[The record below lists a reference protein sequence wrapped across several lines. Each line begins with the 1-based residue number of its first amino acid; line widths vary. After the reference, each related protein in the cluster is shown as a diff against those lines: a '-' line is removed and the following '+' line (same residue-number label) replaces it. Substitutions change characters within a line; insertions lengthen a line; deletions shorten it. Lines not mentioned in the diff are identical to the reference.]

1 MAGLEQDLLS
11 ALQTLEST
19 KEKGCGCQEKAG
31 LTSEFDIFSS
41 EASPTGDLGA
51 QLEAALDQISSGEVF
66 DLGSDAFSLD
76 EDLAFLDFAGLEE
89 ATPLDVND
97 IIAAAERYPGLKI
110 TFSF

>member
-19 KEKGCGCQEKAG
+19 KEKGCGCQEKA
-31 LTSEFDIFSS
+31 LTGDSDIFGS
-41 EASPTGDLGA
+41 EASPMGNLGA
-51 QLEAALDQISSGEVF
+51 QLEAALDQVSSGEVF

-89 ATPLDVND
+89 ETPLDVND

>member
-1 MAGLEQDLLS
+1 M
-11 ALQTLEST
+11 
-19 KEKGCGCQEKAG
+19 
-31 LTSEFDIFSS
+31 
-41 EASPTGDLGA
+41 
-51 QLEAALDQISSGEVF
+51 F

-89 ATPLDVND
+89 ETPLDVND